1 MDDFH
6 ALPQSLRRQIDAA
19 FDEARETSPDPVDS
33 GLVPPAAKRRRLLAR
48 NDGEVANYHSEDS
61 DEGGGF
67 LVDDEPVHTTEE
79 DQGEIHESNSSRA
92 NAIGLSMIPKA
103 VSDIYPTEQ
112 ISCTEEAYD
121 IAPAAAPRSTS
132 R

>member
-19 FDEARETSPDPVDS
+19 FDEARQTLPDPVDS

-48 NDGEVANYHSEDS
+48 DDGEVANYHSEDS

-67 LVDDEPVHTTEE
+67 LVDDEPVHTTEP
-79 DQGEIHESNSSRA
+79 DQRESHESKSSHA
-92 NAIGLSMIPKA
+92 DVIGLSMIPKA
-103 VSDIYPTEQ
+103 VSDIYTAKFVSATE
-112 ISCTEEAYD
+112 IL
-121 IAPAAAPRSTS
+121 APASAP
-132 R
+132 